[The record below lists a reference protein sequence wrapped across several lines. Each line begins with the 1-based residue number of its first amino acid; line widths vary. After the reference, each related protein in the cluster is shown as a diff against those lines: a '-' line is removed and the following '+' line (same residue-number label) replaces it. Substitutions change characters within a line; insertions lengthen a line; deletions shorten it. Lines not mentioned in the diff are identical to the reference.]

1 MTRDDGLVVVARRE
15 VAYEQPMPKKP
26 ISIEIIQEG
35 DERFLLKL
43 YADGSEERTPI
54 VKLPR
59 KPPRYRYRTVT
70 LDKSRKKGF

>member
-1 MTRDDGLVVVARRE
+1 
-15 VAYEQPMPKKP
+15 MPKKP
-26 ISIEIIQEG
+26 IKIEIIQEG
-35 DERFLLKL
+35 NKRFLLKG

-70 LDKSRKKGF
+70 LDKTRKKGF

>member
-1 MTRDDGLVVVARRE
+1 
-15 VAYEQPMPKKP
+15 MPKKP
-26 ISIEIIQEG
+26 INIEIIQEG
-35 DERFLLKL
+35 SERFLLKR

-70 LDKSRKKGF
+70 LDKTRKKGF

>member
-1 MTRDDGLVVVARRE
+1 
-15 VAYEQPMPKKP
+15 MPKKP
-26 ISIEIIQEG
+26 NKIEIIQDG
-35 DERFLLKL
+35 DERFLLKG
-43 YADGSEERTPI
+43 YADGSEERVPI

>member
-1 MTRDDGLVVVARRE
+1 MSKKQIKIEVV
-15 VAYEQPMPKKP
+15 
-26 ISIEIIQEG
+26 QEG
-35 DERFLLKL
+35 DERFLLKG

-70 LDKSRKKGF
+70 LDKSKKKGF

>member
-1 MTRDDGLVVVARRE
+1 
-15 VAYEQPMPKKP
+15 MPKKP
-26 ISIEIIQEG
+26 TRIEIIQEG
-35 DERFLLKL
+35 DERFLVKA

-54 VKLPR
+54 LKLPR

>member
-1 MTRDDGLVVVARRE
+1 
-15 VAYEQPMPKKP
+15 MPKKP

-35 DERFLLKL
+35 DDRFLLKK
-43 YADGSEERTPI
+43 YADGSEERAPI